1 MRTEFLLTYLGDES
15 LRITI
20 HAATNKNEAFN
31 NFIQWVGFGSQGI
44 IPSNDRAEQRKLV
57 KYMHLVANCVIFHNV
72 QAVSQILHTL
82 QHTGEAV
89 PPDAIGAL
97 SPYLTEHVNR
107 LGTYTLDLAQIPSAL
122 NYDLL
127 QPQAATPNAVQQALW
142 SEAR

>member
-1 MRTEFLLTYLGDES
+1 LHPLENCAFLHGIAYFPNLHVSRLYP
-15 LRITI
+15 
-20 HAATNKNEAFN
+20 
-31 NFIQWVGFGSQGI
+31 GFGSQGI

>member
-1 MRTEFLLTYLGDES
+1 MTV
-15 LRITI
+15 

-31 NFIQWVGFGSQGI
+31 NFIQWVGFGSGGM

-82 QHTGEAV
+82 QQTGEPVA
-89 PPDAIGAL
+89 PETIAAL

-107 LGTYTLDLAQIPSAL
+107 WGSYPWISNRRL
-122 NYDLL
+122 
-127 QPQAATPNAVQQALW
+127 
-142 SEAR
+142 RR